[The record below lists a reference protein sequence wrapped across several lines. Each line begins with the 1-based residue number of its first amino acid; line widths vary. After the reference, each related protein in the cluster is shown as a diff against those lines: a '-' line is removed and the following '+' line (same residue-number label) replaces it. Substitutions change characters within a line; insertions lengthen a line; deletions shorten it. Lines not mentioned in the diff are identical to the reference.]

1 MLKYIDLRQYS
12 IANKIWCWGALLLT
26 FLLIIVI
33 LNAKQFSL
41 LRVETAKVTNKEVST
56 LSAIHELEVLIYK
69 KAILRHQIN
78 SGISADDTS
87 GVSSTVDRQAAIRQ
101 HDDLSLQFSK
111 AHKVLDGLM
120 KDYAKLE
127 MPSEKRRWKRLQAKR
142 QKEIQAG
149 LDNMGVAALQHNKL
163 THQVFEVFASPQR
176 PEAIE
181 AETQMLALEKTMHEE
196 LTRLSLAAYSG
207 ITSSGKTI
215 QNIAYGAKQMSLFL
229 MFWFSLIGLS
239 AGYFIIRMIVSP
251 IKNAVTFASKVAD
264 GGYSK
269 PLEAANKDEL
279 GELAQALNKI
289 AGVPET

>member
-1 MLKYIDLRQYS
+1 MFKYIDLRQYS
-12 IANKIWCWGALLLT
+12 IANKIWCWGALLLA
-26 FLLIIVI
+26 FLLVIVI

-41 LRVETAKVTNKEVST
+41 LRVETAKITNKEVST

-78 SGISADDTS
+78 SDISADDTS
-87 GVSSTVDRQAAIRQ
+87 GISSSVDRQAAIRQ
-101 HDDLSLQFSK
+101 YDDLSLQFSK
-111 AHKVLDGLM
+111 AHKILDDLM

-142 QKEIQAG
+142 QKEIQTG

-163 THQVFEVFASPQR
+163 THQVFEVFTRSQQPH
-176 PEAIE
+176 EAIE
-181 AETQMLALEKTMHEE
+181 AETQMLAFEKTMHEE

-207 ITSSGKTI
+207 ITSSGNTI

-229 MFWFSLIGLS
+229 MFWASLIGLS

-251 IKNAVTFASKVAD
+251 IKNAVTFANKVAD

-289 AGVPET
+289 AGTD